1 MDLTVMFSAA
11 FIFEP
16 GTYDARFHELN
27 ALIDAAAAATPGYLG
42 RESWRSPDGKRA
54 NATYYWA
61 SLDALRTFST
71 HPKHVEAKREYAK
84 WYRGYHIV
92 IAEVL
97 RSYGDGA
104 FDHIT
109 PNDRASRLAPHAAPP
124 LRDSENEAPS

>member
-1 MDLTVMFSAA
+1 MDLTIMYSAA

-27 ALIDAAAAATPGYLG
+27 ALIDAAAAATPGYIG
-42 RESWRSPDGKRA
+42 RESWRSPDGRRA
-54 NATYYWA
+54 NATYYWTT
-61 SLDALRTFST
+61 LEALRAFSS

-92 IAEVL
+92 IAEVV

-104 FDHIT
+104 FDHVT
-109 PNDRASRLAPHAAPP
+109 PNDRASRIAPEAAPP
-124 LRDSENEAPS
+124 TRDSGNEAAS

>member
-1 MDLTVMFSAA
+1 MYSVS

-27 ALIDAAAAATPGYLG
+27 ALIDAAAKDTPGYVG
-42 RESWRSPDGKRA
+42 VESWRSADGLRA

-61 SLDALRTFST
+61 SLEALREFSS
-71 HPKHVEAKREYAK
+71 HPKHIDAKRQYQR

-92 IAEVL
+92 IAEVV

-104 FDHIT
+104 FEHFT
-109 PNDRASRLAPHAAPP
+109 PNTRASRMAPQAIASAG
-124 LRDSENEAPS
+124 DSAEQAS